1 MTQMKIY
8 GHRAHLGPRR
18 AAVSDTLHRAAVQA
32 FTLPE
37 DKRFH
42 RFFLLDEEDFVTPA
56 DRDGT
61 YTIIEVLLFT
71 GRSLAAKHAFLTLV
85 FDLFAR
91 DLNIEPRN
99 VEVVLLEA
107 PREHWGIRGVTGDQ
121 LTLPYQV
128 DV

>member
-8 GHRAHLGPRR
+8 GHREHLRTRR
-18 AAVSDTLHRAAVQA
+18 REVSDVLHQAAVQA
-32 FTLPE
+32 FGLPD

-42 RFFLLDEEDFVTPA
+42 RFFLLDRDDFITPA

-61 YTIIEVLLFT
+61 YTIVEVLLFT
-71 GRSLAAKHAFLTLV
+71 GRSANAKRHFLEVV
-85 FDLFAR
+85 FDLFERELGIA
-91 DLNIEPRN
+91 PRN
-99 VEVVLLEA
+99 VEVVLIEA

-121 LTLPYQV
+121 LRLPYDV